1 MKKTLIEK
9 IPIILP
15 ESIAM
20 LTDGARIYDSSSS
33 PEARVYFID
42 CDGGYYLKRAAKGSL
57 QREATMTE
65 YFHKKGLGAEVLEYT
80 TDEYDLLLT
89 RAAVGDDCTAAK
101 YLDEPKRLADVL
113 AEGLRALHEIN
124 PSDCPVTDR
133 CGEYIALAEANYRS
147 GCYSKEHFPDSFG
160 YRSAEDAY
168 SALQNGKAML
178 KNEVLIHGD
187 YCLPNI
193 MLDGWRLSG
202 FIDLGNGGI
211 GDRHIDLFWG
221 EWSVCFN
228 LRLYNAANPEKY
240 ATRFLDAYGRDI
252 IDTDILRTVAAAE
265 VFG

>member
-1 MKKTLIEK
+1 MKKTPIGK
-9 IPIILP
+9 IPIVLP
-15 ESIAM
+15 ERIAR

-33 PEARVYFID
+33 PNARVYFID
-42 CDGGYYLKRAAKGSL
+42 RDGGYYLKWADKGSL

-80 TDEYDLLLT
+80 TGESDLLLT
-89 RAAVGDDCTAAK
+89 RAVVGDDCTTAK
-101 YLDEPKRLADVL
+101 YLDDPNKLADIL
-113 AEGLRALHEIN
+113 GESLRALHEIDAR
-124 PSDCPVTDR
+124 DCPVTDR
-133 CGEYIALAEANYRS
+133 CGEYIALAESNYRS
-147 GCYSKEHFPDSFG
+147 GCYSKEDFPDSFG
-160 YRSAEDAY
+160 YRSAEEAY
-168 SALQNGKAML
+168 SALQEGKAML

-193 MLDGWRLSG
+193 MLDGWRPSG

-221 EWSVCFN
+221 KWSVCFN

-240 ATRFLDAYGRDI
+240 ATRFLDAYGKDR
-252 IDTDILRTVAAAE
+252 IDNDVLRTIAAAE